1 MSRNRVIWSEGLFLR
16 PQHFQQ
22 MERSVEMLVQARTAG
37 MLAHPWGFSRL
48 VLDDEALKIGRV
60 SIKEAQGV
68 LPDGTPFAIPQEY
81 PAPPPLEVPT
91 DLKDA
96 FIYLALPAWRSGMPE
111 FAVESSSQSV
121 LARYV
126 GADQEVADAILGSQ
140 EAAEMRLGRL
150 NLRYAVEGDPRDAFC
165 TMGLTRVVERR
176 STGAVVLDEA
186 YIPPMLE
193 CTANR
198 HLRDFLEEARN
209 LVRHRATALAGRLN
223 QSTQKGVG
231 EISEFL
237 MLQIANRFDPLLAH
251 LARRE
256 TLHPEA
262 LYTEL
267 LQLAG
272 EMATFSA
279 RRKRRATDYAAYR
292 HDDLRGSFEPLMV
305 DIRDLLTEVI
315 NPNAINIP
323 LQERAKGLYT
333 GMIPDLE
340 LVRTASFIMV
350 VNAQLN
356 SEALRQRLPREVKI
370 GPAEKIRDM
379 VMSHLP
385 GITVQPLPMAPPSL
399 PFYAGYTYFELDRRS
414 EFWKPLEV
422 GKLLALHI
430 AGDFPGL
437 HMELWAL
444 RADSR

>member
-22 MERSVEMLVQARTAG
+22 MERSLELLVQARTAG
-37 MLAHPWGFSRL
+37 ALSHAWGFGKL
-48 VLDDEALKIGRV
+48 VLDEEALKIGRL
-60 SIKEAQGV
+60 SIREAEG
-68 LPDGTPFAIPQEY
+68 LMPDGTPFSIPRDY
-81 PAPPPLEVPT
+81 PAPPPLEVPG

-96 FIYLALPAWRSGMPE
+96 MVYLALPIWRAGMAE
-111 FAVESSSQSV
+111 FSV
-121 LARYV
+121 DDGPHATLARFV
-126 GADQEVADAILGSQ
+126 GADVEVPDGLLGSQEVAD
-140 EAAEMRLGRL
+140 MRLGRL
-150 NLRYAVEGDPRDAFC
+150 NLRYLVEGEPRDAFC
-165 TMGLTRVVERR
+165 SMGVARVVERR
-176 STGAVVLDEA
+176 STGAVVLDEH
-186 YIPPMLE
+186 YIAPSME
-193 CTANR
+193 CAGQP
-198 HLRDFLEEARN
+198 HLMQFLDETRN
-209 LVRHRATALAGRLN
+209 LVRHRADALAGRLN
-223 QSTQKGVG
+223 QSNQKGVG

-237 MLQIANRFDPLLAH
+237 MLQIANRFDPWLSH
-251 LARRE
+251 LHHRD

-262 LYTEL
+262 LYTCL

-272 EMATFSA
+272 ELATFSA
-279 RRKRRATDYAAYR
+279 RRKRRATDYLPYR
-292 HDDLRGSFEPLMV
+292 HDDLRGSFEPLMA

-333 GMIPDLE
+333 GMIADLE
-340 LVRTASFIMV
+340 LIRTASFIMV
-350 VNAQLN
+350 VNAQMA
-356 SEALRQRLPREVKI
+356 SESLRQRLPREVKI

-385 GITVQPLPMAPPSL
+385 GITVQPLPMAPPAL

-430 AGDFPGL
+430 AGEFPGL

-444 RADSR
+444 RA

>member
-22 MERSVEMLVQARTAG
+22 MERSLESLVQARTSG
-37 MLAHPWGFSRL
+37 SLAHAWGFSRL
-48 VLDDEALKIGRV
+48 VIDDEALKIGRV
-60 SIKEAQGV
+60 SIREADG
-68 LPDGTPFAIPQEY
+68 LMPDGTPFSIPRDY
-81 PAPPPLEVPT
+81 PAPPPLEVPS

-96 FIYLALPAWRSGMPE
+96 LVYLALPVWRSGMPE
-111 FAVESSSQSV
+111 FSV
-121 LARYV
+121 DDGQHATLARYV
-126 GADQEVADAILGSQ
+126 GADMEVPDAVLGSQ
-140 EAAEMRLGRL
+140 EAADMRLGRL
-150 NLRYAVEGDPRDAFC
+150 NLRYLVDGDPRDAFC
-165 TMGLTRVVERR
+165 SMGVVRVVERR
-176 STGAVVLDEA
+176 STGAVVLDER

-193 CTANR
+193 SASQV
-198 HLRDFLEEARN
+198 HLQQFLEETRN
-209 LVRHRATALAGRLN
+209 LVRHRADALAGRLN
-223 QSTQKGVG
+223 QSNQKGVG

-237 MLQIANRFDPLLAH
+237 MLQIANRFDPWLTH
-251 LARRE
+251 LHHRE

-262 LYTEL
+262 LYTCL

-272 EMATFSA
+272 ELATFSA
-279 RRKRRATDYAAYR
+279 RRKRRATDYLPYR

-333 GMIPDLE
+333 GMIADLE
-340 LVRTASFIMV
+340 LIRTASFIMV
-350 VNAQLN
+350 VNAQMA
-356 SEALRQRLPREVKI
+356 SESLRQRLPREVKI

-385 GITVQPLPMAPPSL
+385 GITVQPLPMAPPAL

-430 AGDFPGL
+430 AGEFPGL

-444 RADSR
+444 RA

>member
-22 MERSVEMLVQARTAG
+22 MERSVELLVQARTAG
-37 MLAHPWGFSRL
+37 AMAHAWGYTQL
-48 VLDDEALKIGRV
+48 VIDEEALKIGRV
-60 SIKEAQGV
+60 SIKQASGV
-68 LPDGTPFAIPQEY
+68 LPDGTPFSIPEEC

-91 DLKDA
+91 DLKDS
-96 FIYLALPAWRSGMPE
+96 FVYLALPAWRAGMPE
-111 FAVESSSQSV
+111 FSV
-121 LARYV
+121 DAGPQAALARFV
-126 GADQEVADAILGSQ
+126 GADHAVEDAVLGQQEPAD
-140 EAAEMRLGRL
+140 MRLGRL
-150 NLRYAVEGDPRDAFC
+150 NLRYAIEGEPRDAFC
-165 TMGLTRVVERR
+165 SMGLVRVVERR
-176 STGAVVLDEA
+176 NTGAVVLDDG

-193 CTANR
+193 CAPEK
-198 HLRDFLEEARN
+198 HLRDYLDEVRN
-209 LVRHRATALAGRLN
+209 LVRHRADALAGRLG

-237 MLQIANRFDPLLAH
+237 MLQIANRFDPWLTH

-262 LYTEL
+262 LYTVL
-267 LQLAG
+267 LQVAG
-272 EMATFSA
+272 ELATFSA
-279 RRKRRATDYAAYR
+279 RRKRRATDYPAYR
-292 HDDLRGSFEPLMV
+292 HDDLRGSFEPLLI

-333 GMIPDLE
+333 GMIADLE
-340 LVRTASFIMV
+340 LIRTASFIMV
-350 VNAQLN
+350 VNAQMA

-430 AGDFPGL
+430 AGEFPGL

-444 RADSR
+444 RA

>member
-1 MSRNRVIWSEGLFLR
+1 
-16 PQHFQQ
+16 
-22 MERSVEMLVQARTAG
+22 MERSVELLVQARTAG
-37 MLAHPWGFSRL
+37 AMAHPWGFSRL

-60 SIKEAQGV
+60 SIKEAAGV
-68 LPDGTPFAIPQEY
+68 LPDGTPFSIPQES
-81 PAPPPLEVPT
+81 PAPPPLEVPN

-96 FIYLALPAWRSGMPE
+96 FIYLALPAWRNGMPE
-111 FAVESSSQSV
+111 FAVEASSQSV

-126 GADQEVADAILGSQ
+126 GADHEVTDAVLGSQ
-140 EAAEMRLGRL
+140 ESAAMRLGRI
-150 NLRYAVEGDPRDAFC
+150 NLRYVVEGDPRDAFC
-165 TMGLTRVVERR
+165 TMGLTKVVERR
-176 STGAVVLDEA
+176 STGLVVLDDA

-193 CTANR
+193 CSTNR
-198 HLRDFLEEARN
+198 HLRDFLDESRN
-209 LVRHRATALAGRLN
+209 LVRHRADTLSGRLN

-237 MLQIANRFDPLLAH
+237 MLQIANRFDPWLAH

-262 LYTEL
+262 LYTAL

-272 EMATFSA
+272 ELATFST

-292 HDDLRGSFEPLMV
+292 HDDLRGSFEPLLI
-305 DIRDLLTEVI
+305 DIRDMLTEVI

-333 GMIPDLE
+333 GTIPDLE
-340 LVRTASFIMV
+340 LIRTASFIIV
-350 VNAQLN
+350 VNAQIN
-356 SEALRQRLPREVKI
+356 SEAIRHRLPREVKI

-385 GITVQPLPMAPPSL
+385 GIVVQPLPMAPPAL

-414 EFWKPLEV
+414 EFWKMLEV
-422 GKLLALHI
+422 SKLLALHI

-437 HMELWAL
+437 HMELWAI
-444 RADSR
+444 RA

>member
-22 MERSVEMLVQARTAG
+22 MERSVERLVQTRTAG
-37 MLAHPWGFSRL
+37 ALAHPWGFSRL
-48 VLDDEALKIGRV
+48 VIDEEALKIGRI
-60 SIKEAQGV
+60 SIREAAGV
-68 LPDGTPFAIPQEY
+68 LPDGTPFTIPGES
-81 PAPPPLEVPT
+81 PAPPPYEVPT

-96 FIYLALPAWRSGMPE
+96 QIYLALPAWRAGMPE
-111 FAVESSSQSV
+111 FAIDDGPQAT

-126 GADQEVADAILGSQ
+126 GSDQPVEDAVLGAQ
-140 EAAEMRLGRL
+140 EPAEMLLGRL
-150 NLRYAVEGDPRDAFC
+150 NLRYVSEDDPREAFC
-165 TMGLTRVVERR
+165 TMGLVRVVERR
-176 STGAVVLDEA
+176 STGVVVLDDS

-193 CTANR
+193 TAGDR
-198 HLRDFLEEARN
+198 HLREYLEEARN
-209 LVRHRATALAGRLN
+209 LIRHRAEALAGRLN
-223 QSTQKGVG
+223 QGNQKGVG

-237 MLQIANRFDPLLAH
+237 MLQIANRFDPWLTH
-251 LARRE
+251 LTRRE

-262 LYTEL
+262 LYTAL
-267 LQLAG
+267 LQVAG
-272 EMATFSA
+272 ELATFSA
-279 RRKRRATDYAAYR
+279 RRKRRATDYPAYR
-292 HDDLRGSFEPLMV
+292 HDDLRASFEPLMA
-305 DIRDLLTEVI
+305 DLRDLLTEVI

-333 GMIPDLE
+333 GLIPDLE
-340 LVRTASFIMV
+340 LIRSASFIMV
-350 VNAQLN
+350 VNAQIA

-414 EFWKPLEV
+414 EFWKMLEN

-430 AGDFPGL
+430 AGEFPGL

-444 RADSR
+444 RA

>member
-22 MERSVEMLVQARTAG
+22 MERSVEMLVQARSGGA
-37 MLAHPWGFSRL
+37 LAHSWGFSKL
-48 VLDDEALKIGRV
+48 VLDEEALKTGRV
-60 SIKEAQGV
+60 SIRQAAGV
-68 LPDGTPFAIPQEY
+68 LPDGTPFSIPDEA
-81 PAPPPLEVPT
+81 PAPPPLEVPN

-96 FIYLALPAWRSGMPE
+96 LVYLALPAWRAGMPE
-111 FAVESSSQSV
+111 FAVEASAQSV

-126 GADQEVADAILGSQ
+126 GFDRQVDDAVLGSH
-140 EAAEMRLGRL
+140 EAADMRLGRL
-150 NLRYAVEGDPRDAFC
+150 NLRYVVGGDPRDAFC
-165 TMGLTRVVERR
+165 TMGLARVIERR
-176 STGAVVLDEA
+176 STGVVVLDEN
-186 YIPPMLE
+186 YIAPMLE
-193 CTANR
+193 CSADR
-198 HLRDFLEEARN
+198 HLRDYLEEARN
-209 LVRHRATALAGRLN
+209 LVRHRSEALAARLN
-223 QSTQKGVG
+223 QSKQKGVG

-237 MLQIANRFDPLLAH
+237 MLQIGNRFDPWLAH

-262 LYTEL
+262 LYTVL

-272 EMATFSA
+272 EFATFSA
-279 RRKRRATDYAAYR
+279 RRKRRAIDHPAYR
-292 HDDLRGSFEPLMV
+292 HDDLRSSFEPVMA

-315 NPNAINIP
+315 NPNAISIP

-333 GMIPDLE
+333 GSIPDLE
-340 LVRTASFIMV
+340 LVRSASFILV
-350 VNAQLN
+350 VNAQMN
-356 SEALRQRLPREVKI
+356 SEALRQRLPREIKI
-370 GPAEKIRDM
+370 GPAEKIRDL

-414 EFWKPLEV
+414 EFWKALEV
-422 GKLLALHI
+422 GKLLALHV

-444 RADSR
+444 RA

>member
-1 MSRNRVIWSEGLFLR
+1 MSRNRVVWSEGLFLR

-37 MLAHPWGFSRL
+37 SLAHAWGFSKL
-48 VLDDEALKIGRV
+48 VLEEEALKIGRL
-60 SIKEAQGV
+60 SIRQASGV
-68 LPDGTPFAIPQEY
+68 LPDGTPFSIPDET

-96 FIYLALPAWRSGMPE
+96 LVYLALPAWRAGMPE
-111 FAVESSSQSV
+111 FAVEASTQSV

-126 GADQEVADAILGSQ
+126 GVDRQVEDAVLGSQ
-140 EAAEMRLGRL
+140 EPADMRVGRL
-150 NLRYAVEGDPRDAFC
+150 NLRYMAEGDPRDAFC
-165 TMGLTRVVERR
+165 TMGLARIIERR
-176 STGAVVLDEA
+176 STGVVALDEA

-193 CTANR
+193 CAADK
-198 HLRDFLEEARN
+198 HLRDYLDEARN
-209 LVRHRATALAGRLN
+209 LVRHRSEALAGRLN
-223 QSTQKGVG
+223 QSKQKGVG

-237 MLQIANRFDPLLAH
+237 MLQIGNRFDPWLAH

-262 LYTEL
+262 LYTVL

-272 EMATFSA
+272 ELATFSS
-279 RRKRRATDYAAYR
+279 RRRRRATDYAAYR
-292 HDDLRGSFEPLMV
+292 HDDLRGSFEPLMA

-333 GMIPDLE
+333 GSIPDLE
-340 LVRTASFIMV
+340 LVRTASFILV
-350 VNAQLN
+350 VNAQMN
-356 SEALRQRLPREVKI
+356 SEALRQRMPREIKI
-370 GPAEKIRDM
+370 GPAEKIRDL

-422 GKLLALHI
+422 GKLLALHV
-430 AGDFPGL
+430 AGDFPGI

-444 RADSR
+444 RA

>member
-22 MERSVEMLVQARTAG
+22 MERSTELLVQARSQGA
-37 MLAHPWGFSRL
+37 LAHPWGFREL
-48 VLDDEALKIGRV
+48 VIDDEALKIGRV
-60 SIKEAQGV
+60 SVKRASGV
-68 LPDGTPFAIPQEY
+68 LPDGTPFSIPEEC

-91 DLKDA
+91 DLKDELV
-96 FIYLALPAWRSGMPE
+96 YLALPAWRAGMPE
-111 FAVESSSQSV
+111 FSV
-121 LARYV
+121 DDGSHATLARYV
-126 GADQEVADAILGSQ
+126 GTDHQVEDAVLGSQ
-140 EAAEMRLGRL
+140 EAADMRLGRL
-150 NLRYAVEGDPRDAFC
+150 NLRYAVESDQRDAFC
-165 TMGLTRVVERR
+165 FMGLARVIERR
-176 STGAVVLDEA
+176 STGAVVLDEH
-186 YIPPMLE
+186 YIPPMME
-193 CTANR
+193 CAANR
-198 HLRDFLEEARN
+198 HLREFLDEARN
-209 LVRHRATALAGRLN
+209 LVRHRAEALAGRLN

-237 MLQIANRFDPLLAH
+237 MLQIANRFDPWLAH
-251 LARRE
+251 LSQRE
-256 TLHPEA
+256 TLHPEV
-262 LYTEL
+262 LYTCL

-272 EMATFSA
+272 ELATFSA
-279 RRKRRATDYAAYR
+279 RRKRRATEYPPYR
-292 HDDLRGSFEPLMV
+292 HDDLRGSFEPLLA

-315 NPNAINIP
+315 NPNAVNIP

-333 GMIPDLE
+333 GMIADME
-340 LVRTASFIMV
+340 LIRSASFIMV
-350 VNAQLN
+350 VNAQMA

-430 AGDFPGL
+430 AGEFPGL

-444 RADSR
+444 RA

>member
-22 MERSVEMLVQARTAG
+22 MERSLESLVQARTAG
-37 MLAHPWGFSRL
+37 CLAHAWGFSKL
-48 VLDDEALKIGRV
+48 VIDDEALKIGRV
-60 SIKEAQGV
+60 SIREADG
-68 LPDGTPFAIPQEY
+68 LMPDGTPFSIPRDY
-81 PAPPPLEVPT
+81 PAPPPLEVPS

-96 FIYLALPAWRSGMPE
+96 LVYLALPVWRSGMPE
-111 FAVESSSQSV
+111 FSV
-121 LARYV
+121 DEGQHATLARYV
-126 GADQEVADAILGSQ
+126 GADMEVPDAVLGSQ
-140 EAAEMRLGRL
+140 EAADMRLGRL
-150 NLRYAVEGDPRDAFC
+150 NLRYLVDGDPRDAFC
-165 TMGLTRVVERR
+165 SMGVVRVVERR
-176 STGAVVLDEA
+176 STGAVVLDER

-193 CTANR
+193 SAHQV
-198 HLRDFLEEARN
+198 HLQQYLEETRN
-209 LVRHRATALAGRLN
+209 LVRHRADALAGRLN
-223 QSTQKGVG
+223 QSNQKGVG

-237 MLQIANRFDPLLAH
+237 MLQIANRFDPWLTH
-251 LARRE
+251 LHHRE

-262 LYTEL
+262 LYTCL

-272 EMATFSA
+272 ELATFSA
-279 RRKRRATDYAAYR
+279 RRKRRATDYLPYR

-333 GMIPDLE
+333 GMIADLE
-340 LVRTASFIMV
+340 LIRTASFIMV
-350 VNAQLN
+350 VNAQMA
-356 SEALRQRLPREVKI
+356 SESLRQRLPREVKI

-385 GITVQPLPMAPPSL
+385 GITVQPLPMAPPAL

-430 AGDFPGL
+430 AGEFPGL

-444 RADSR
+444 RA

>member
-22 MERSVEMLVQARTAG
+22 MERSLELLVSARTAG
-37 MLAHPWGFSRL
+37 NLAHAWGFSQL
-48 VLDDEALKIGRV
+48 VLDEEGLKIGRV
-60 SIKEAQGV
+60 SIKQASGV
-68 LPDGTPFAIPQEY
+68 LPDGTPFSIPQEV
-81 PAPPPLEVPT
+81 PAPPPLDVPT
-91 DLKDA
+91 DLKDTGV
-96 FIYLALPAWRSGMPE
+96 YLALPAWRSGMPE
-111 FAVESSSQSV
+111 FSV
-121 LARYV
+121 DEGPHAALARYV
-126 GADQEVADAILGSQ
+126 GADHSVEDAVLGAEEPAD
-140 EAAEMRLGRL
+140 MRLGRL
-150 NLRYAVEGDPRDAFC
+150 NLRYAVEDEPREAYC
-165 TMGLTRVVERR
+165 SMGLARVIERR
-176 STGAVVLDEA
+176 STGAVVLDES

-193 CTANR
+193 SRADPR
-198 HLRDFLEEARN
+198 LKGFLEEARN
-209 LVRHRATALAGRLN
+209 LIRHRADALAGRLT

-237 MLQIANRFDPLLAH
+237 MLQIANRFDPWLSH
-251 LARRE
+251 LAQRE
-256 TLHPEA
+256 TLHPES
-262 LYTEL
+262 LYTTL

-272 EMATFSA
+272 ELATFSA
-279 RRKRRATDYAAYR
+279 RRKRRATDFAPYR
-292 HDDLRGSFEPLMV
+292 HDDLRGSFEPLMA

-315 NPNAINIP
+315 NPNAVNIP

-333 GMIPDLE
+333 GMIGELE
-340 LVRTASFIMV
+340 LIRSATFIMV
-350 VNAQLN
+350 VNAQMN
-356 SEALRQRLPREVKI
+356 SEALRQRLPRELKI

-444 RADSR
+444 RA

>member
-22 MERSVEMLVQARTAG
+22 MERSVELLVQSRTAG
-37 MLAHPWGFSRL
+37 NLAHAWGFSSL
-48 VLDDEALKIGRV
+48 LLDDEALKIGRV
-60 SIKEAQGV
+60 SIKQATGV
-68 LPDGTPFAIPQEY
+68 LPDGTPFSIPEEC
-81 PAPPPLEVPT
+81 PAPPPLEVPI

-96 FIYLALPAWRSGMPE
+96 LIYLALPAWRSGMPE
-111 FAVESSSQSV
+111 FAVNDGPQAV

-126 GADQEVADAILGSQ
+126 GHDHAIEDAVLGSQ
-140 EAAEMRLGRL
+140 EPADMLLGRL
-150 NLRYAVEGDPRDAFC
+150 NLRYVIEGDPREAFC
-165 TMGLTRVVERR
+165 SMGLVRVVERR
-176 STGAVVLDEA
+176 STGAVSLDDS

-193 CTANR
+193 CRPNR

-209 LVRHRATALAGRLN
+209 LVRHRADALAGRLN

-251 LARRE
+251 LAERE
-256 TLHPEA
+256 TLHPEY
-262 LYTEL
+262 LYTHL
-267 LQLAG
+267 LQVAG
-272 EMATFSA
+272 ELATFSA
-279 RRKRRATDYAAYR
+279 RRKRRATDYPPYR
-292 HDDLRGSFEPLMV
+292 HEDLRGSFDPLMA

-333 GMIPDLE
+333 GMIADLE
-340 LVRTASFIMV
+340 LIRTASFIMV
-350 VNAQLN
+350 VNAQMA
-356 SEALRQRLPREVKI
+356 SEALRQRLPREIKI

-414 EFWKPLEV
+414 EFWKPLEI

-430 AGDFPGL
+430 AGEFPGL

-444 RADSR
+444 RA